1 MKKFEVNGIQVEMSK
16 EYYNNFVMVDENLEL
31 EIENILD
38 DFDVSDDVARL
49 VVEVGSVTIITKW
62 IQN

>member
-16 EYYNNFVMVDENLEL
+16 EYYNNFVIVDENLEL

>member
-16 EYYNNFVMVDENLEL
+16 EYYNNFVIVDENLEL

-38 DFDVSDDVARL
+38 DFDVSNDVARL

>member
-1 MKKFEVNGIQVEMSK
+1 MKKFEVNGIQVGMSK
-16 EYYNNFVMVDENLEL
+16 EYYNNFVIVDENLEL

-38 DFDVSDDVARL
+38 DFDVSDDVVRL